1 LPKFSKLR
9 SFLLM
14 QTPRSP
20 HRASRTAFFAGVRDQ
35 APIILGMIP
44 FGMIAGAAPVASG
57 MDPWLA
63 MAMNV
68 IIYAG
73 AAQLATISLMA
84 QHVPMPIVVA
94 TALVVNLRFVMYSA
108 ALAPYFAKLS
118 TSRKWLF
125 SYLITDHG
133 FALLTA
139 KYKSDDAPELIEGY
153 YGGVTCT
160 MWISWQIAAAL
171 GVLVGAQ
178 VPPGWSLDFTIPLVF
193 LALVLPSLT
202 TRAHWCAAAA
212 ASVMAIFTQSM
223 PLKLGLI
230 TAAVVG
236 ITVGTILDMRQE
248 KLSASGARQ

>member
-1 LPKFSKLR
+1 
-9 SFLLM
+9 M
-14 QTPRSP
+14 QTPRS
-20 HRASRTAFFAGVRDQ
+20 AFFAGVRDQ
-35 APIILGMIP
+35 IPIIFGMLP

-73 AAQLATISLMA
+73 AAQLAAISLMA

-108 ALAPYFAKLS
+108 ALAPYFAKFS
-118 TSRKWLF
+118 TPRKWLF
-125 SYLITDHG
+125 SYLIVDHG

-139 KYKSDDAPELIEGY
+139 KYKPDDPPELIESY
-153 YGGVTCT
+153 YSGITFT
-160 MWISWQIAAAL
+160 MWTTWQMAVGL
-171 GVLVGAQ
+171 GILLGTR
-178 VPPGWSLDFTIPLVF
+178 VPPSWSLDFTIPLVF

-202 TRAHWCAAAA
+202 SRAHWCAAGA

-230 TAAVVG
+230 AAAAVG
-236 ITVGTILDMRQE
+236 IAVGTFLDMRQE
-248 KLSASGARQ
+248 KLFAKSTHK

>member
-1 LPKFSKLR
+1 
-9 SFLLM
+9 M
-14 QTPRSP
+14 QTPLSSA
-20 HRASRTAFFAGVRDQ
+20 RAAFFSGVRDQ

-44 FGMIAGAAPVASG
+44 FGMIAGAAPVAAG

-63 MAMNV
+63 MFMNV

-73 AAQLATISLMA
+73 AAQLATVSLMA

-118 TSRKWLF
+118 ASRKWLF

-139 KYKSDDAPELIEGY
+139 KYKSDAAPELIEGY

-160 MWISWQIAAAL
+160 MWLSWQMAAGL
-171 GVLVGAQ
+171 GVLLGAQ
-178 VPPGWSLDFTIPLVF
+178 VPPSWSLDFTIPLVF

-202 TRAHWCAAAA
+202 SRAHWCAAAA

-230 TAAVVG
+230 TAALVG
-236 ITVGTILDMRQE
+236 VAVGTILDMRQE
-248 KLSASGARQ
+248 KTPTSSAHK

>member
-1 LPKFSKLR
+1 MQTLR
-9 SFLLM
+9 S
-14 QTPRSP
+14 PSRS
-20 HRASRTAFFAGVRDQ
+20 AFFAGVRDQ
-35 APIILGMIP
+35 VPIIFGMLP

-73 AAQLATISLMA
+73 AAQLAAISLMA

-118 TSRKWLF
+118 TPRKWLF

-139 KYKSDDAPELIEGY
+139 KFKPDDAPELIDGY
-153 YGGVTCT
+153 YGGVTFT
-160 MWISWQIAAAL
+160 MWTTWQMAVAL
-171 GVLVGAQ
+171 GILLGTK

-193 LALVLPSLT
+193 LALVMPSLV
-202 TRAHWCAAAA
+202 TRAHWCAAGA

-230 TAAVVG
+230 AAAAVG
-236 ITVGTILDMRQE
+236 IVVGTLLDARNE
-248 KLSASGARQ
+248 KLLVNGAHKGTHK